1 MDNRNFIARRAAKYF
16 KPGDVVNVG
25 IGIPSLCGSYA
36 AEGVMFE
43 TENGG
48 LGVGESIAEDENT
61 RRFTNAGGV
70 HYRPVAGASYFSS
83 ALSFGMIRG
92 GRMDATVLGGL
103 QVSKDGDLANWSN
116 GHKIFGMGGAMDLVN
131 GVKKVIVAMELCTKE
146 GKPKILNQCT
156 LPLTGLKCVN
166 HIVTELC
173 VIDVTKEGLMLREVR
188 EGHTAEEIQSL
199 VEPELI
205 IASDLKVM
213 EE

>member
-1 MDNRNFIARRAAKYF
+1 MDNRNFIAKRAAQYF

-43 TENGG
+43 TENGA
-48 LGVGESIAEDENT
+48 LGVGEQVKEDAET

-70 HYRPVAGASYFSS
+70 QFMPAMAASYFSS
-83 ALSFGMIRG
+83 DMSFGMIRG

-103 QVSKDGDLANWSN
+103 QVSEKGDLANWSS

-131 GVKKVIVAMELCTKE
+131 GVKKVIVAMELCTKD
-146 GKPKILNQCT
+146 GKAKVVNECT
-156 LPLTGLKCVN
+156 LPLTGLRCVD

-173 VIDVTKEGLMLREVR
+173 VIDVTDDGLVLKEVR
-188 EGHTAEEIQSL
+188 KGHTAEEIQSL
-199 VEPELI
+199 VEPKLI
-205 IASDLKVM
+205 ISGDLAQM
-213 EE
+213 PE